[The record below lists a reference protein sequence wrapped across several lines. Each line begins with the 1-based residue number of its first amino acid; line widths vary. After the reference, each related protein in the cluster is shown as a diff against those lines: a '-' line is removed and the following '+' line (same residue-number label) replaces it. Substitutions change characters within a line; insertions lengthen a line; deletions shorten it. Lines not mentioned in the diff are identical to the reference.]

1 MDFYGTS
8 GDDIIDQQKQKLGDN
23 IKIYGGAG
31 NDKITVLNGSVQGQ
45 AGNDTLISLGKFDV
59 VQYWDS
65 PTGIYADLQKGEVQD
80 GFGTT
85 DTLVNFRRI
94 QGSGNNDTLLGT
106 SFADTFWGMS
116 GNDYI
121 DGRGGYDVVNF
132 FNSDI
137 SQFNITYSAFK
148 DEVTV
153 QENSPGLNGG
163 NSGVKTLKNIEELNF
178 SNGSVEKIVKVSDI
192 MNRSDVKLASGKVI
206 NVSMAGTWTPI
217 GVEASSSSNTVNLAN
232 IFYSQIKLPNGRNGL
247 AVDGWS
253 YDGWDNK
260 IFYPV
265 KMALLEQDASGNMHL
280 ATSKYIAND
289 QTNGAG
295 SVVVADFNEDGQ
307 QDIFLAT
314 HNESPLVPYPST
326 AYLSNQSGGFDKV
339 TLTDAVCAHDAT
351 LFTYNGK
358 PAVLAST
365 YNGDGTPMYQYVNGR
380 FVETKAQVGQ
390 QVNASGCS
398 AAVADFNL
406 DGQLD
411 VALSDNNFGPGL
423 PFQSNN
429 PIRIAIYK
437 LSDLQNNTGA
447 AQLYITEYFN
457 DKPEYKNIVSMNG
470 PGQTHAPR
478 VWVDDFNQDGLP
490 DLVAGSNLWSATL
503 PDQWYNALQ
512 MLQNTSTTQGTN
524 KPLSFA
530 DKTAALSPYPLR
542 SMEVDYSMQLL
553 DIDGSGIKAYFMAG
567 STTPGTLDAQGL
579 IDNTLQNNYILLND
593 GTGKLHVYYH
603 DEFLSLSQQI
613 ERYFGFNN
621 QLYGSEKRFISF
633 LTPDNHINFLMVILG
648 QEQVNGKGVI
658 TETFINVPTDL
669 NPTADFKQNIEVL
682 DRNQS
687 KNIRTWAGNDTIYSL
702 NANTSTN
709 ANSTSALS
717 TLDGGQG
724 LDTCVYNAPST
735 SFVIGKVQ
743 TNAPGT
749 DQFKV
754 TSTTAGIKDV
764 LTRIERLK
772 FTDKSV
778 ALDVNGNAGT
788 TAKILGAVF
797 GASEVSNK
805 TYAGIGLNLLDKG
818 FAYEQLMGLAL
829 DAKLGVGYSHA
840 QLVNLLYQNLLH
852 TQADNGAL
860 AYWSSLLDQG
870 TYTHASLA
878 VMAAELDINKAN
890 VNLVGLMATGLDY
903 LQAST

>member
-94 QGSGNNDTLLGT
+94 QGSGNNDTMLGT
-106 SFADTFWGMS
+106 CFADTFWGMS

-132 FNSDI
+132 FNADKSKFSI
-137 SQFNITYSAFK
+137 SYNLLK

-153 QENSPGLNGG
+153 QEISPDTFSN
-163 NSGVKTLKNIEELNF
+163 NAGVKTLKNIEELNF
-178 SNGSVEKIVKVSDI
+178 SNAGVEQIVKVSDL
-192 MNRSDVKLASGKVI
+192 MNRSDIKMANGKVI
-206 NVSMAGTWTPI
+206 NVSVAGVWTPNFATSPST
-217 GVEASSSSNTVNLAN
+217 GWSLSVAN
-232 IFYSQIKLPNGRNGL
+232 SFYAQIKLPNGRNGL
-247 AVDGWS
+247 ALDAWS

-260 IFYPV
+260 ILYPV
-265 KMALLEQDASGNMHL
+265 HMALLEQDANGNMHM
-280 ATSKYIAND
+280 ATSKYIVND
-289 QTNGAG
+289 LTNGAG
-295 SVVVADFNEDGQ
+295 SVVVADFNQDGQ
-307 QDIFLAT
+307 EDIFLAT

-326 AYLSNQSGGFDKV
+326 AYISNQSGGFEKV
-339 TLTDAVCAHDAT
+339 TLSDAVCAHDAT

-365 YNGDGTPMYQYVNGR
+365 YNGDGTPMYQYVNGS

-390 QVNASGCS
+390 QVNASACS
-398 AAVADFNL
+398 AAVTDFNL

-423 PFQSNN
+423 GYQSTN

-437 LSDLQNNTGA
+437 LTDLQQNTGA
-447 AQLYITEYFN
+447 AELYITEYFN

-470 PGQTHAPR
+470 PGQTHAYR
-478 VWVDDFNQDGLP
+478 IWTDDFNQDGLP
-490 DLVAGSNLWSATL
+490 DLVSGGSLWSATM
-503 PDQWYNALQ
+503 PDQWYNVLQ
-512 MLQNTSTTQGTN
+512 MLQNTSAVQGAN
-524 KPLSFA
+524 KALFFA
-530 DKTAALSPYPLR
+530 DKTGSLSPYPIR
-542 SMEVDYSMQLL
+542 SFEVDYSMQML

-567 STTPGTLDAQGL
+567 STTPSTLDAQGL

-603 DEFLSLSQQI
+603 DEFLALSQQI
-613 ERYFGFNN
+613 DRYFAVNDQF
-621 QLYGSEKRFISF
+621 YGSEKRFISF
-633 LTPDNHINFLMVILG
+633 LTPDKHINFLMDLRG
-648 QEQVNGKGVI
+648 QVQLNGKSVL

-724 LDTCVYNAPST
+724 LDTCVYNAPSS

-743 TNAPGT
+743 TNAPGS

-754 TSTTAGIKDV
+754 TSTTAGIQDL
-764 LTRIERLK
+764 LTHIERLK
-772 FTDKSV
+772 FNDKSV

-829 DAKLGVGYSHA
+829 DAKLGAGHSHA

-852 TQADNGAL
+852 VNADNGAV
-860 AYWSSLLDQG
+860 AYWSGLLDQG
-870 TYTHASLA
+870 IYTHASLA
-878 VMAAELDINKAN
+878 VMAAELDINKTN
-890 VNLVGLMATGLDY
+890 INLVGLAQTGLDFTP
-903 LQAST
+903 A